1 MRELKEILKEKSFR
15 FNKNLGQNFLTDTN
29 LLRAIVS
36 DSGLEEGETVV
47 EIGTGA
53 GTLTRAL
60 AEKAGKVI
68 SFEVDENLKPVLEE
82 TLSGLDN
89 VEVIFG
95 DVLKMSDKDIVAI
108 TGGEFRVVANIPYY
122 ITTGLIMRFVESG
135 LPVKSITVMIQKEV
149 AERLVAKEN
158 TGDYGAITM
167 SVRMRGDAVI
177 TRKVSRTM
185 FYPAPNVD
193 SAVVRID
200 IDPHKFENEDKELC
214 LKLVK
219 AAFGMR
225 RKTFNNNLSASFFIS
240 KETAARVI
248 SEAGFEPMI
257 RGEAF
262 SVEDIVKISRV
273 LKKHLNN

>member
-1 MRELKEILKEKSFR
+1 
-15 FNKNLGQNFLTDTN
+15 
-29 LLRAIVS
+29 
-36 DSGLEEGETVV
+36 
-47 EIGTGA
+47 
-53 GTLTRAL
+53 
-60 AEKAGKVI
+60 
-68 SFEVDENLKPVLEE
+68 
-82 TLSGLDN
+82 
-89 VEVIFG
+89 
-95 DVLKMSDKDIVAI
+95 
-108 TGGEFRVVANIPYY
+108 
-122 ITTGLIMRFVESG
+122 
-135 LPVKSITVMIQKEV
+135 MIQKEV

-214 LKLVK
+214 LNLVK

-225 RKTFNNNLSASFFIS
+225 RKTFNNNLSASFSIS